1 MITNIRFLLAPL
13 LITIAILVKIYL
25 TVTLNKGLLIIMTL
39 PTRIL
44 DLFILQGVSQK
55 RVLRSHAQFAPS
67 LSLLISLSHTHTL
80 SQLSPI
86 D

>member
-25 TVTLNKGLLIIMTL
+25 TVTLNKGLLIIMNL

-44 DLFILQGVSQK
+44 DEFILYIVEHVPLFG
-55 RVLRSHAQFAPS
+55 
-67 LSLLISLSHTHTL
+67 
-80 SQLSPI
+80 